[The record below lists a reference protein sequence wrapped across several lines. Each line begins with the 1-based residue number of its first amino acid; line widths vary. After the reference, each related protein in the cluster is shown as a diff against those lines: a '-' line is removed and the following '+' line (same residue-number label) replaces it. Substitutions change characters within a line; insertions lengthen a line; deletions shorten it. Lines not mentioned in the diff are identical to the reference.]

1 MEQELQFLVDSL
13 AQGRREA
20 ARWHAEAS
28 ELEADLDIIERAL
41 LGGEIPDRGLPPL
54 PPQRP
59 LSRDTRPGSGTSP
72 VRATGRG

>member
-1 MEQELQFLVDSL
+1 MEQDLQFLLDSL

-41 LGGEIPDRGLPPL
+41 LGAELLDRGLPP
-54 PPQRP
+54 PPPR
-59 LSRDTRPGSGTSP
+59 RH
-72 VRATGRG
+72 